1 MKIAVLT
8 LDGFNELDSFV
19 AAAILGRMRG
29 AGWSA
34 AITSPSAR
42 VTSMNGL
49 TVERQQPMSFV
60 HQADAVILGSGM
72 YTREFAADPSFLAQL
87 DLDPSRQII
96 AAQCSGTLLLA
107 KLGLLGT
114 VPACTDLTTKPW
126 VQDAGVEV
134 IDAPFVAHGN
144 IATAGGCM
152 ASVYLAA
159 WVMGRLGGED
169 NMREALHYV
178 APVGEKAAYVDHAL
192 SVVRSFWP

>member
-34 AITSPSAR
+34 AIASPSAR

-60 HQADAVILGSGM
+60 HQADAVILGSGI
-72 YTREFAADPSFLAQL
+72 YTCDYAADPSFLAQL

-107 KLGLLGT
+107 KLGLLGR
-114 VPACTDLTTKPW
+114 VPACTDLGSGPRYFTL
-126 VQDAGVEV
+126 E
-134 IDAPFVAHGN
+134 
-144 IATAGGCM
+144 
-152 ASVYLAA
+152 ASKWQRY
-159 WVMGRLGGED
+159 
-169 NMREALHYV
+169 
-178 APVGEKAAYVDHAL
+178 
-192 SVVRSFWP
+192 